1 MKNLSDRIAIVKKE
15 TGWTNTEIARRA
27 KVTRSAV
34 TDWLNGRVVDL
45 SASSAQNLSANSKY
59 SATWL
64 ATGDGPKLKT
74 KEFSYVNSTNK
85 KLYLSVIGVA
95 QLGENGWYDE
105 VIKDTEGYIEY
116 YSNDSE
122 AYVLRIKGDS
132 MFPAIRNGWY
142 MVVEPNGA
150 ICNGEYVAL
159 KLKDGR
165 RLVKELLFRH
175 SDSLVLQSA
184 NGSQRLTIEKKDIE
198 QIYPV
203 AAIVPPSKHKHLID

>member
-15 TGWTNTEIARRA
+15 TGWTNTEIAKRA

-34 TDWLNGRVVDL
+34 SDWLNGRVADL
-45 SASSAQNLSANSKY
+45 SASSAQNLSASSDY

-74 KEFSYVNSTNK
+74 KEFSYVNSTNQ
-85 KLYLSVIGVA
+85 KLYLPVIGIA
-95 QLGENGWYDE
+95 QLEANGWYDE
-105 VIKDTEGYIEY
+105 VIKGTEGYIEH
-116 YSNDSE
+116 YSNDAE
-122 AYVLRIKGDS
+122 AYVLRVKGDN

-142 MVVEPNGA
+142 VVVEPNGA

-159 KLKDGR
+159 KLRDGR
-165 RLVKELLFRH
+165 KLVKELLFRH

-184 NGSQRLTIEKKDIE
+184 NGGQRLTIEKEDIE
-198 QIYPV
+198 QLYSV
-203 AAIVPPSKHKHLID
+203 AAIVPPSKHKSLMD

>member
-1 MKNLSDRIAIVKKE
+1 
-15 TGWTNTEIARRA
+15 
-27 KVTRSAV
+27 
-34 TDWLNGRVVDL
+34 
-45 SASSAQNLSANSKY
+45 
-59 SATWL
+59 
-64 ATGDGPKLKT
+64 
-74 KEFSYVNSTNK
+74 
-85 KLYLSVIGVA
+85 
-95 QLGENGWYDE
+95 
-105 VIKDTEGYIEY
+105 
-116 YSNDSE
+116 
-122 AYVLRIKGDS
+122 
-132 MFPAIRNGWY
+132 

-203 AAIVPPSKHKHLID
+203 AAIVPPSKHKHLTD